1 MDMQRLAG
9 LATLIAVGWLAFG
22 AVPEGAVAAPAQRAA
37 NAAVAQLE
45 ASSQARKPRARTQ
58 IRVYPSRNAVR
69 QCVDWYAE
77 ERRPSGTVIVPHMRC
92 RWVVRR

>member
-1 MDMQRLAG
+1 MQRLAG

-22 AVPEGAVAAPAQRAA
+22 AGPEEAVAAPTQRVG
-37 NAAVAQLE
+37 NAPLTQLE
-45 ASSQARKPRARTQ
+45 VSSQARKPRARTQ
-58 IRVYPSRNAVR
+58 IRVYPNRNAVR

>member
-9 LATLIAVGWLAFG
+9 LATLIAAGWLVFG
-22 AVPEGAVAAPAQRAA
+22 AAPERAVAAPAQRAT

-45 ASSQARKPRARTQ
+45 VSAQARKPRARTQ
-58 IRVYPSRNAVR
+58 IRVYPNRNAVR